1 MTGRGR
7 NYSQSNE
14 WDSTRDDYNSSV
26 YDAQYPDE
34 DASGGVN
41 LDHCRL
47 YIKNIPKGLN
57 EEGLR
62 AAFAKFGTLK
72 ETYLS
77 KDPQK
82 HYGLVR
88 FETPG
93 EAKLA
98 MMKMNRTEP
107 LRLLINI
114 AHKSKTR
121 GTDNRQRDNRD
132 WQDRSTNDKRER
144 DRMSV
149 SNRDREDSG
158 SVISRGRNSR
168 VQEEIPNGENN
179 MDELLMEDD
188 YGFSDFLDP
197 NLHLE
202 LESLKLEQLKV
213 REEQLQCKQRVILL
227 KQAERRPM
235 SQMGSN
241 RCILPDGKIV
251 VRSVNDRDSRDA
263 DVSFSAG
270 AGDSHKLP
278 GLQRNAVKQC
288 VACGS
293 PGDAFCAG
301 CGVTPYCSELC
312 QKRDWGERHSK
323 VCHNLARKHGD
334 GARNSRSFVDNE
346 PKKQNNNARASRD
359 FFDDE
364 PRPEPPA
371 PLRRPHQ
378 LNGNRREQEND
389 NIPQQQ
395 KQSPANNRFMNRF
408 KDKPKQQISKP
419 QEQEQAIPEP
429 AKVTPVKEPQQT
441 RNPMFNKT
449 PMKSPANSVIMNT
462 PVKTP
467 AVVVETKETQNL
479 VPESLPPVTKAPEVI
494 AAPKQAPAPTSVPAS
509 AAIKPASVSDVTP
522 TTKLI
527 PKQYLIEKL
536 SIGDTVILS
545 VESQAAA
552 GRSSRGDYICLS
564 MSTQF
569 EAAYQSLC
577 EDFVLDCDQDDT
589 PHKLVPGETL
599 SYFNPED
606 GGWYRARALNP
617 TTLALLDSGRV
628 VSVTPADKCRK
639 LPSKY
644 EAIPE
649 FCCVL
654 TAKNVE
660 VGSNISCQLVSQSL
674 DSYTLSMSDVD
685 TGAALGEGQLCR
697 WLPAVEYNTVPVIPE
712 VDRPPITNNSRV
724 LLVLASSLQR
734 AFVRPSSADAQRQ
747 YNDVLQQVLLS
758 AMKAKPLEDPPRKGE
773 TVIAEYSDG
782 NHYRALCRRTNV
794 KQNKYQIEYIEFG
807 NIEVTTL
814 EKLYP
819 CPSEL
824 TLASL
829 PALVSAVK
837 LADNA
842 TLSQA
847 AEDLVESL
855 KDEEELILTLP
866 NGQSTA
872 PSGSDA
878 TLTIAKNKVN
888 LNKKLVE
895 MCTPEW
901 KKIEDS
907 GGDVVETENIMFD
920 QLKYAELPSSCTIQV
935 LDISVLRGGV
945 LSGHDIADPNANKV
959 FNELTDKMAEYCNS
973 ELGKEPYL
981 PKPEEL
987 CIAQLPPYPQWFRAV
1002 FIKAEG
1008 GPGSPEARVC
1018 YLDYGNLAGVPVALV
1033 RKMMRDFLHYPAM
1046 GLHVEI
1052 RGFPSEPTDEQ
1063 LARAVEHMQIDD
1075 EGRGTLKLTN
1085 CVKQTD
1091 GMYQVDAPE
1100 LLQAMRG

>member
-34 DASGGVN
+34 DASGGVE

-62 AAFAKFGTLK
+62 AAFAKFGALQ
-72 ETYLS
+72 ETFLS

-82 HYGLVR
+82 NYGFVK

-114 AHKSKTR
+114 AHKSKR
-121 GTDNRQRDNRD
+121 GSDNRQRDNRD
-132 WQDRSTNDKRER
+132 WQDRSNDKRER

-149 SNRDREDSG
+149 SNRDRDDSG

-168 VQEEIPNGENN
+168 VQDEIPNGENN

-188 YGFSDFLDP
+188 YGFSDILDP

-270 AGDSHKLP
+270 AGDS
-278 GLQRNAVKQC
+278 RNALRQC

-293 PGDAFCAG
+293 PADAYCAG
-301 CGVTPYCSELC
+301 CGLTPYCSELC
-312 QKRDWGERHSK
+312 QKRDWGDRHSR

-334 GARNSRSFVDNE
+334 GARINRSFIDNE
-346 PKKQNNNARASRD
+346 PKRQNNNQRIVRD
-359 FFDDE
+359 FGDGE
-364 PRPEPPA
+364 SRPEQPA
-371 PLRRPHQ
+371 PLRRPHMQ
-378 LNGNRREQEND
+378 NGNRRDQEND
-389 NIPQQQ
+389 NVQQQQ
-395 KQSPANNRFMNRF
+395 KFGNKNDRFNRFQ
-408 KDKPKQQISKP
+408 DKPKHQPFMPKNQDKEIPQPKISPK
-419 QEQEQAIPEP
+419 
-429 AKVTPVKEPQQT
+429 KEPQQ
-441 RNPMFNKT
+441 NKHPMFNKA
-449 PMKSPANSVIMNT
+449 PSKSPASSVNT

-467 AVVVETKETQNL
+467 VAVEKKHNL
-479 VPESLPPVTKAPEVI
+479 VPASPTPVTKTPEVI
-494 AAPKQAPAPTSVPAS
+494 AVPKQTPVPAPAVAPAPAPAS
-509 AAIKPASVSDVTP
+509 ASAIKPATVSDVTP
-522 TTKLI
+522 TTKSI

-536 SIGDTVILS
+536 SIGDAVILS
-545 VESQAAA
+545 VETKASDS
-552 GRSSRGDYICLS
+552 RSPRGDYVCLS
-564 MSTQF
+564 MSEQF
-569 EAAYQSLC
+569 ETPYQSLC
-577 EDFVLDCDQDDT
+577 EDFVVDCDKDT
-589 PHKLVPGETL
+589 APYKLVPGDTC

-606 GGWYRARALNP
+606 GGWYRARCLAP
-617 TTLALLDSGRV
+617 TSLALLDSGRV
-628 VSVTPADKCRK
+628 VSVTAADKCRK

-654 TAKNVE
+654 SAKNVE
-660 VGSNISCQLVSQSL
+660 VGSNLSCKLLSQTA
-674 DSYTLSMSDVD
+674 DGYKLSMSDVD
-685 TGAALGEGQLCR
+685 TGASVGEGEVFR
-697 WLPAVEYNTVPVIPE
+697 WVPTVEYQTVPLIPE
-712 VDRPPITNNSRV
+712 IDRPSITNDSRV
-724 LLVLASSLQR
+724 LLVLANSLDR
-734 AFVRPSSADAQRQ
+734 VFVRPASGESQRQ
-747 YNDVLQQVLLS
+747 YNDVLQRVLLS

-773 TVIAEYSDG
+773 TIIAEYEDG

-794 KQNKYQIEYIEFG
+794 KQNKYQIEYAEFG

-814 EKLYP
+814 EKLFP
-819 CPSEL
+819 CPPEL
-824 TLASL
+824 TLAAL
-829 PALVSAVK
+829 PALVSAVR
-837 LADNA
+837 LADNT
-842 TLSQA
+842 TLSPA
-847 AEDLVESL
+847 ATELVETL
-855 KDEEELILTLP
+855 KDEEELVLTLP
-866 NGQSTA
+866 NGQQTA

-888 LNKKLVE
+888 LNRKLVE

-901 KKIEDS
+901 KKIEDR
-907 GGDVVETENIMFD
+907 GGDVVETECIMFD
-920 QLKYAELPSSCTIQV
+920 QLKYASLPASCTLQV

-945 LSGHDIADPNANKV
+945 LSGHDAGDASAPRV
-959 FNELTDKMAEYCNS
+959 FGELTDKMAEYCNS
-973 ELGKEPYL
+973 ELGREPYL

-1002 FIKAEG
+1002 LIAAEG
-1008 GPGSPEARVC
+1008 SPGSPQARVC
-1018 YLDYGNLAGVPVALV
+1018 YLDYGNLAAVPVAGL
-1033 RKMMRDFLHYPAM
+1033 RKMMADFLHYPAM

-1052 RGFPSEPTDEQ
+1052 RGFPSDPTDEQ
-1063 LARAVEHMQIDD
+1063 LARAVAHMNIDD
-1075 EGRGTLKLTN
+1075 EGRGTLRLTN

-1100 LLQAMRG
+1100 LLHAMIG